1 MSQGTTR
8 HPFRFA
14 VSLPTDLSDMTAW
27 TRSVRRIED
36 MGFHAGVVADHFTD
50 GYTAEPMV
58 ALTAAAMVTSE
69 LRLMTGVLGNDYRHP
84 VLLHRMAA
92 LLDVLSGG
100 RFVLGLGAGWMT
112 SDYEAGGMPLDPPGV
127 RVDRLT
133 ETIAVVKGLFG
144 PEPFSFTGDH
154 YRIAAL
160 DGLPKP
166 TSTHRPLLFLGG
178 GSPRVL
184 RLAGREADIVGI
196 NASLAAGHLGRD
208 AMIDLTAKRV
218 AEKVSWVRDAA
229 TAAGRHPDGITFE
242 MNHWL
247 LRITDTDA
255 EADEL
260 LARMAGRFEV
270 EPALLAES
278 PGVLVGPLGRC
289 IDTLEARREAL
300 GLSWLQLDAG
310 FHPKDLAT
318 LAPLVA
324 ALAGR

>member
-1 MSQGTTR
+1 MSPLATR

-14 VSLPTDLSDMTAW
+14 VSLPTDLSDIAAW
-27 TRSVRRIED
+27 TDAVRRIED

-50 GYTAEPMV
+50 GYVAEPMV

-69 LRLMTGVLGNDYRHP
+69 LRLVTGVLGNDYRHP
-84 VLLHRMAA
+84 VLVHRMAA

-112 SDYEAGGMPLDPPGV
+112 SDYEAGGMALDPPGV
-127 RVDRLT
+127 RIGRLA
-133 ETIAVVKGLFG
+133 ETITIIKGLFG
-144 PEPFSFTGDH
+144 SEPFSFAGDH
-154 YRIAAL
+154 YRIDGL

-166 TSTHRPLLFLGG
+166 ASTPRPLLFLGG

-184 RLAGREADIVGI
+184 RLAGREADVVGI
-196 NASLAAGHLGRD
+196 NASLTSGHLGRH
-208 AMIDLTAKRV
+208 AMVDLTAERV
-218 AEKVSWVRDAA
+218 AEKVGWVRDAA
-229 TAAGRHPDGITFE
+229 SAAGRSPDDIVFE

-247 LRITDTDA
+247 VRVTDTDA
-255 EADEL
+255 DADAL
-260 LARMAGRFEV
+260 LDRMARRFEV
-270 EPALLAES
+270 DPAMLAAS

-289 IDTLEARREAL
+289 VDTLEARREAL

-310 FHPKDLAT
+310 MYPNDLEA